1 MTTATNWQIWQNTQV
16 ARGFTDTRRGGILG
30 ADAQMST
37 MLRLISYVKATPLTV
52 LDLGC
57 GDGILLDTVAA
68 AFPVGKAVALDG
80 SPTMLEKARE
90 RFSNSGNVFD
100 VTLIEADFNNPDWLN
115 RLPVKEFDVIVSGF
129 AIHHSEDERKQAL
142 YREIFG
148 LLKPGG
154 VFVNIEHVASGGPL
168 GEVLFERAYSET
180 VAAFRNSRGEETTPE
195 IVYQELNVREDKQA
209 NRLTEVGT
217 QLQWLRD
224 IGFSDVD
231 CFWKHYELAVLGGYK
246 P

>member
-1 MTTATNWQIWQNTQV
+1 M
-16 ARGFTDTRRGGILG
+16 ARGFTDTRRGGLLG
-30 ADAQMST
+30 SDAQMST
-37 MLRLISYVKATPLTV
+37 MLRLISYVKASPLTI

-68 AFPVGKAVALDG
+68 AFSIGQAVALDG
-80 SPTMLEKARE
+80 SVIMLEKARE
-90 RFSNSGNVFD
+90 RFSASGNVSD
-100 VTLIEADFNNPDWLN
+100 VTLIEADFNDPSWLDK
-115 RLPVKEFDVIVSGF
+115 LPVQEFDVVVSGF
-129 AIHHSEDERKQAL
+129 AIHHSEDERKQSL

-148 LLKPGG
+148 LLNPGG
-154 VFVNIEHVASGGPL
+154 LFVNIEHVASAGPL

-180 VAAFRNSRGEETTPE
+180 VAAFRNSRGEATTPE

-209 NRLTEVGT
+209 NRLVPVDT
-217 QLQWLRD
+217 QLQWLRN
-224 IGFSDVD
+224 IGFKDVD